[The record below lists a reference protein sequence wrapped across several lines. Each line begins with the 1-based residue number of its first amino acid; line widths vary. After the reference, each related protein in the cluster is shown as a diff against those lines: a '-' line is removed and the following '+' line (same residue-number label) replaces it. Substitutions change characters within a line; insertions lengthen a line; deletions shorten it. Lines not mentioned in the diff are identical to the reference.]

1 MVIRSGWQDMVSG
14 FLGEDLS
21 EFKEFLGKNDR
32 RFAFSTAVASFVAVV
47 SLATTGDPRTK

>member
-1 MVIRSGWQDMVSG
+1 MVSG
-14 FLGEDLS
+14 FFGEDLS